1 MEVQTSSSVWRRVVT
16 MDEQAVPVR
25 KLQSN
30 DGTAIAFEQ
39 SGDGPPV
46 ILVGSAFNDRSGTA
60 PLAAALAARLTVFN
74 DDRRGRGDS
83 GDTAAYSVAREIQ
96 DLDALIAQAGGS
108 SAVFGHSSGATLAL
122 HAAAHGLAITK
133 LALYEPP
140 FLVDQSRPRPPADL
154 PKQLAELISAGRR
167 GDAVELYQTKYVGIP
182 EDVVAQLRHAPF
194 RPALEAI
201 AHTLLYDAT
210 IDGENSMPMLRNAAR
225 VLADTLPNGRPCTL
239 AGQSHDISQRQP
251 RQCCWTS
258 SPANHCA
265 LRTSSQRSHR
275 SGRASCV
282 SDKIQSRVNPPSL
295 SNSMKRIR
303 LARHSSVGQS

>member
-154 PKQLAELISAGRR
+154 PRWRPSPTPSSMTRRSSATSPSRPIWSPRSRPRR
-167 GDAVELYQTKYVGIP
+167 WSSTAKTACRCCATPHGSWRTRSPMAGP
-182 EDVVAQLRHAPF
+182 APL
-194 RPALEAI
+194 PAR
-201 AHTLLYDAT
+201 AT
-210 IDGENSMPMLRNAAR
+210 TS
-225 VLADTLPNGRPCTL
+225 
-239 AGQSHDISQRQP
+239 P
-251 RQCCWTS
+251 RG
-258 SPANHCA
+258 N
-265 LRTSSQRSHR
+265 
-275 SGRASCV
+275 RASAAGLLLQLTTALYERRR
-282 SDKIQSRVNPPSL
+282 SDLTGRVERRASPTRSKAGSTRRASRT
-295 SNSMKRIR
+295 R
-303 LARHSSVGQS
+303 

>member
-1 MEVQTSSSVWRRVVT
+1 

-154 PKQLAELISAGRR
+154 PKQLAADAAQRR
-167 GDAVELYQTKYVGIP
+167 TGPGG
-182 EDVVAQLRHAPF
+182 HAPQW
-194 RPALEAI
+194 PALHPCRPEPRHLPEAT
-201 AHTLLYDAT
+201 APVLLDFF
-210 IDGENSMPMLRNAAR
+210 
-225 VLADTLPNGRPCTL
+225 
-239 AGQSHDISQRQP
+239 
-251 RQCCWTS
+251 S
-258 SPANHCA
+258 S
-265 LRTSSQRSHR
+265 
-275 SGRASCV
+275 
-282 SDKIQSRVNPPSL
+282 
-295 SNSMKRIR
+295 
-303 LARHSSVGQS
+303 